1 MNLRTGTS
9 GRPRERGEAGVST
22 VEVVIITPVMLTFV
36 LLLVAMGFYV
46 ENIGKVQS
54 AAQDAA
60 RMASLQRG
68 AQQQKSQAASVAW
81 NDLGSTCNRDTQQT
95 MQTTGLTVTRTNLAV
110 PGNPDTVPSLE
121 ITVTCDISVFGATYT
136 VTESSYAPLNVYS
149 GQQ

>member
-1 MNLRTGTS
+1 MGIS

-36 LLLVAMGFYV
+36 ILLVAMGFYV
-46 ENIGKVQS
+46 ENIGRVQS

-68 AQQQKSQAASVAW
+68 AAEQRSQASNAAW
-81 NDLGSTCNRDTQQT
+81 NDLGPTCNRDTQQT
-95 MQTTGLTVTRTNLAV
+95 MGLSVTRADLTDPAHPRTLV
-110 PGNPDTVPSLE
+110 PTLE
-121 ITVTCDISVFGATYT
+121 VTVTCDISVFGATYS